1 MTQRLDFHEIGPGA
15 MKALAGV
22 EQQIARSGL
31 EVPLR
36 ELVRLR
42 TSQLNGCS
50 FCIDMHAAAARRAG
64 ETERR
69 LMLLPVWHETSMFSA
84 RESAAL
90 EWTESVTQVA
100 ASHVPDAVWERV
112 RQQFTP
118 AELVEL
124 TLLIGAVNI
133 WNRFAIAFRK
143 TPS

>member
-22 EQQIARSGL
+22 EQQIARSGIEL
-31 EVPLR
+31 PLR

-69 LMLLPVWHETSMFSA
+69 LMLLPVWHETTMFSA

-90 EWTESVTQVA
+90 EWAESVTQVA
-100 ASHVPDAVWERV
+100 LTHVPDDVWERV
-112 RQQFTP
+112 QRHLSP
-118 AELVEL
+118 EELVDL
-124 TLLIGAVNI
+124 TLLVGVMNI

-143 TPS
+143 TPD